1 MSELME
7 LRQGDTPSRSSHAD
21 PASINETITL
31 HVDERV
37 LWKMEKETLDFQP
50 ILQGYLWTLAKA
62 SRVFLAHWEIGSQTI
77 LKCFAA
83 QVED

>member
-1 MSELME
+1 
-7 LRQGDTPSRSSHAD
+7 
-21 PASINETITL
+21 
-31 HVDERV
+31 
-37 LWKMEKETLDFQP
+37 MEKETLDFQP